1 MGDKSPKSNQKKT
14 TQKQVKITT
23 AATAKKQAVAAK
35 VPAAKAAKK
44 K

>member
-14 TQKQVKITT
+14 TQKQVK
-23 AATAKKQAVAAK
+23 ATSADQKKKEAM
-35 VPAAKAAKK
+35 AAKAAPTKK